1 MWNSAHLPVHPSR
14 PIKRPVIRHCWQL
27 LALRS
32 NKGLPKP
39 KTTDSDC
46 RSHSKNSMTFV
57 IPCHPVNHRNPFR
70 SKYIYDHAS
79 VEREFSLASV
89 GRQNLTPVLRHAT
102 SPWLRSK
109 WSASGPAECRL
120 HVDLPLGGSRP
131 SLSLCLTMLFGYDRL
146 RLPVGKPRG
155 SSQSF
160 RSKQDTPTGQSRPSG
175 PWSSLHCDPHSLDEW
190 CVQFCKKD
198 RWEV

>member
-14 PIKRPVIRHCWQL
+14 PIKRPFIRHCWQL

-46 RSHSKNSMTFV
+46 RSHSKNSMTFI

-102 SPWLRSK
+102 SPSLRSK

-120 HVDLPLGGSRP
+120 HADLPLGGSRP
-131 SLSLCLTMLFGYDRL
+131 RFLRVWQGYSALIGYAYPWESRTVLHKASGLNRTHRPVSPDRPDLDRL
-146 RLPVGKPRG
+146 CIVTHIASTNGVFNFARK
-155 SSQSF
+155 
-160 RSKQDTPTGQSRPSG
+160 TG
-175 PWSSLHCDPHSLDEW
+175 E
-190 CVQFCKKD
+190 
-198 RWEV
+198 EV